1 MMIIRFLMMMIIRI
15 VTIMMVI
22 GQYCRSNT
30 EEVSNNTEEKNVNPS
45 KIGVKIMLQL
55 FVKY

>member
-45 KIGVKIMLQL
+45 KMG
-55 FVKY
+55 